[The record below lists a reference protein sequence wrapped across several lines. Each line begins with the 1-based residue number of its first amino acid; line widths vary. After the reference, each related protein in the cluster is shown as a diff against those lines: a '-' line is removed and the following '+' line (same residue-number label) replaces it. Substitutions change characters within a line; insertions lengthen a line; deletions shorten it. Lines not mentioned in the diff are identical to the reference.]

1 MTSSVE
7 FQNFFR
13 SFQLLNYFVD
23 IGINHF
29 ILCPGSRSAPL
40 AIAAGELFRRGKITL
55 ISSLDERSAGF
66 HALGISTASANNVI
80 VITTSG
86 TAVANLLPSAVE
98 ADRSCINVLYIT
110 ADRPLRLKDCGANQ
124 TVNQEEFLSSV
135 CNLSLSTN
143 LHGLHLTSDTE
154 IKNLISLIFK
164 ENLLKPGPI
173 HLNVPFEKPL
183 LISKNNKKKVLEIFD
198 KEYVNK
204 NISFDIN
211 RVKHESCNTLDK
223 IIKQIN
229 LARPGLIIV
238 GPYRGSTNDIL
249 GFNKSLEIFQKL
261 TGWPVFADPVSG
273 INSSLRGLVDHWE
286 IIISK
291 NKLSASF
298 DQLLRIG
305 PMSSSNVLE
314 EFLLAFNGPQ
324 FLIKEKDSRDLD
336 PIKKAKEYQ
345 FGLNKFVKQLL
356 DKKGINKIS
365 NKTLIPI
372 TKELI
377 DKGKRIKKQI
387 KKHILMNDKITE
399 LSIANLVPEIWPKNK
414 PIMIS
419 ASSPIRDWLT
429 FSGKELFSRR
439 CFSFRGASGIDGT
452 LSIALGIAL
461 IKDPLLLV
469 TGDLS
474 FLHDINGWFNQD
486 AKHINLKILLI
497 DNHGGN
503 IFNRLYKN
511 NLTKLEIENLFL
523 MKSSVNWK
531 KLAEAHEIPYLNI
544 LSLDKLKEAF
554 DWSLSIQKSVI
565 MRVEINT
572 DYEFKQ
578 RENIYKYIFDNH

>member
-1 MTSSVE
+1 MTSSIE

-13 SFQLLNYFVD
+13 SLQLLSLLVD
-23 IGINHF
+23 IGISHF

-40 AIAAGELFRRGKITL
+40 AIAAGELFRRGKIKL
-55 ISSLDERSAGF
+55 INSLDERSAGF
-66 HALGISTASANNVI
+66 HALGISTASANNVV

-98 ADRSCINVLYIT
+98 ADRSCINILYIT

-124 TVNQEEFLSSV
+124 TVNQEEFLLSA
-135 CNLSLSTN
+135 CNLFLNTN
-143 LHGLHLTSDTE
+143 LNGLHQTSYSE
-154 IKNLISLIFK
+154 IKNLISLISK
-164 ENLLKPGPI
+164 ENLIKPGPI
-173 HLNVPFEKPL
+173 QLNIPFEKPL
-183 LISKNNKKKVLEIFD
+183 LISNKDRKEVLEIFD
-198 KEYVNK
+198 KECLNK
-204 NISFDIN
+204 KIGFSSNK
-211 RVKHESCNTLDK
+211 VKNKSCKALDK
-223 IIKQIN
+223 IIKQIS
-229 LARPGLIIV
+229 LDRTGLIIV
-238 GPYRGSTNDIL
+238 GPYRGSTNDL
-249 GFNKSLEIFQKL
+249 LAFNKSLEIIQKL

-273 INSSLRGLVDHWE
+273 VDSSLRGLIDHWE
-286 IIISK
+286 IIISR
-291 NKLSASF
+291 NKRSLNF

-305 PMSSSNVLE
+305 PMSSSNILE
-314 EFLLAFNGPQ
+314 EFLLGFHGPQ

-345 FGLNKFVKQLL
+345 FGLIKFVNQLL
-356 DKKGINKIS
+356 DKQGINKIS

-372 TKELI
+372 TEELI

-387 KKHILMNDKITE
+387 KKHILLNDNITE

-461 IKDPLLLV
+461 IKDPVLLV

-486 AKHINLKILLI
+486 AKHLNLKILLI

-531 KLAEAHEIPYLNI
+531 KLAEAHEIPYVNI

-578 RENIYKYIFDNH
+578 RENLYKYIFDNH

>member
-1 MTSSVE
+1 M
-7 FQNFFR
+7 
-13 SFQLLNYFVD
+13 
-23 IGINHF
+23 
-29 ILCPGSRSAPL
+29 
-40 AIAAGELFRRGKITL
+40 
-55 ISSLDERSAGF
+55 DE
-66 HALGISTASANNVI
+66 
-80 VITTSG
+80 
-86 TAVANLLPSAVE
+86 
-98 ADRSCINVLYIT
+98 
-110 ADRPLRLKDCGANQ
+110 
-124 TVNQEEFLSSV
+124 
-135 CNLSLSTN
+135 
-143 LHGLHLTSDTE
+143 
-154 IKNLISLIFK
+154 
-164 ENLLKPGPI
+164 
-173 HLNVPFEKPL
+173 
-183 LISKNNKKKVLEIFD
+183 
-198 KEYVNK
+198 
-204 NISFDIN
+204 
-211 RVKHESCNTLDK
+211 

-229 LARPGLIIV
+229 VARSGLIIV
-238 GPYRGSTNDIL
+238 GPYRGSTNNIL
-249 GFNKSLEIFQKL
+249 EFNKSLEIFQKL
-261 TGWPVFADPVSG
+261 TGWPVFADPASAV
-273 INSSLRGLVDHWE
+273 NSSLRGLVEHWE

-291 NKLSASF
+291 DKISASF

-305 PMSSSNVLE
+305 PLSSSNVLE
-314 EFLLAFNGPQ
+314 EFLLGFHGPQ
-324 FLIKEKDSRDLD
+324 FLIKEKDLRDLD

-345 FGLNKFVKQLL
+345 FGLIKFVNQLL
-356 DKKGINKIS
+356 DKQGINKIS

-387 KKHILMNDKITE
+387 KKHILLNDNITE

-461 IKDPLLLV
+461 IKDPVLLV

-474 FLHDINGWFNQD
+474 FLHDINGWLNQD

-511 NLTKLEIENLFL
+511 NLTKLEIEKLFL

-531 KLAEAHEIPYLNI
+531 KLAEAHEIPFVNI

-578 RENIYKYIFDNH
+578 RENLYKYIFENN

>member
-1 MTSSVE
+1 MTSSIE

-13 SFQLLNYFVD
+13 SLKLLNHFVD
-23 IGINHF
+23 IGVSHF

-40 AIAAGELFRRGKITL
+40 AVAAGELFRRGKIKL
-55 ISSLDERSAGF
+55 INSLDERSAGF
-66 HALGISTASANNVI
+66 HALGISAASSNNVI

-135 CNLSLSTN
+135 CKLSLNTN
-143 LHGLHLTSDTE
+143 LHGLHQSTDSE
-154 IKNLISLIFK
+154 IKNLVSLISK
-164 ENLLKPGPI
+164 ENIFKPGPI
-173 HLNVPFEKPL
+173 HLNVPYEKPL
-183 LISKNNKKKVLEIFD
+183 LISNKNKKEVLKIFD
-198 KEYVNK
+198 KEYINK
-204 NISFDIN
+204 NIIFAVNKSKN
-211 RVKHESCNTLDK
+211 ESCNNLDR
-223 IIKQIN
+223 IINQIN
-229 LARPGLIIV
+229 LDLSGLIIV
-238 GPYRGSTNDIL
+238 GPYRGSTNDLL
-249 GFNKSLEIFQKL
+249 GFNKSLEIIQNL

-273 INSSLRGLVDHWE
+273 VNSTLRGLIDHWE
-286 IIISK
+286 LIISK
-291 NKLSASF
+291 NKISQDF

-305 PMSSSNVLE
+305 PMSSSNILE
-314 EFLLAFNGPQ
+314 EFLISFNGPH
-324 FLIKEKDSRDLD
+324 FLIKEKESRDLD
-336 PIKKAKEYQ
+336 PIKKSIEYQ
-345 FGLNKFVKQLL
+345 FGLNKFVNQLL
-356 DKKGINKIS
+356 DKKGINKITI
-365 NKTLIPI
+365 KTLIPI
-372 TKELI
+372 TNELK
-377 DKGKRIKKQI
+377 DKGKKIKNTIKKYVLI
-387 KKHILMNDKITE
+387 DDHITE

-429 FSGKELFSRR
+429 FSGKEVFSRR

-452 LSIALGIAL
+452 LSIALGIAR

-474 FLHDINGWFNQD
+474 FLHDINGWLNQD
-486 AKHINLKILLI
+486 AKDINLKILLI

-531 KLAEAHEIPYLNI
+531 KLAEAHEIPYVNI

-578 RENIYKYIFDNH
+578 RENLYKYIFDNH

>member
-7 FQNFFR
+7 FKNFFR
-13 SFQLLNYFVD
+13 SFQLLNFFVD

-124 TVNQEEFLSSV
+124 TVNQEEFLSSA
-135 CNLSLSTN
+135 CKLSLSTN
-143 LHGLHLTSDTE
+143 LHGLHQTSDTE

-204 NISFDIN
+204 NFSFDIN

-223 IIKQIN
+223 IVKQIN
-229 LARPGLIIV
+229 LVRPGLIIV

-291 NKLSASF
+291 NKLSGSF

-356 DKKGINKIS
+356 DKKGINKVS

-387 KKHILMNDKITE
+387 KKHILINDKITE

-452 LSIALGIAL
+452 LSIALGIAH
-461 IKDPLLLV
+461 IKNPLLLV

-474 FLHDINGWFNQD
+474 FLHDINGWFHQN
-486 AKHINLKILLI
+486 AKYINLKILLI

-523 MKSSVNWK
+523 MKSFVNWK
-531 KLAEAHEIPYLNI
+531 KLAEAHEIPYVNI

-578 RENIYKYIFDNH
+578 RENLYKYIFDNH

>member
-1 MTSSVE
+1 MTSSIE

-13 SFQLLNYFVD
+13 SLQLLNLLGD
-23 IGINHF
+23 IGISHF

-40 AIAAGELFRRGKITL
+40 AIAAGELFRRGKIKL
-55 ISSLDERSAGF
+55 INSLDERSAGF
-66 HALGISTASANNVI
+66 HALGISTASANNVV

-98 ADRSCINVLYIT
+98 ADRSCINILYIT
-110 ADRPLRLKDCGANQ
+110 ADRPSRLKDCGANQ
-124 TVNQEEFLSSV
+124 TVNQEEFLLSA
-135 CNLSLSTN
+135 CKLSLNTN
-143 LHGLHLTSDTE
+143 LKGLHQTSYSE
-154 IKNLISLIFK
+154 IKNLISLISK
-164 ENLLKPGPI
+164 ENSLKPGPI
-173 HLNVPFEKPL
+173 HLNMPFEKPL
-183 LISKNNKKKVLEIFD
+183 LISNKGRKEALELFER
-198 KEYVNK
+198 EYVNK
-204 NISFDIN
+204 NISFSLNKIKN
-211 RVKHESCNTLDK
+211 ESCNSFNK

-229 LARPGLIIV
+229 LDLSGLILV
-238 GPYRGSTNDIL
+238 GPYRGSTNDL
-249 GFNKSLEIFQKL
+249 LEFNKSLEIIQKL

-273 INSSLRGLVDHWE
+273 VHSSLRGLVDHWE
-286 IIISK
+286 IIISEYK
-291 NKLSASF
+291 ISFDF

-305 PMSSSNVLE
+305 PMSSSIVLE
-314 EFLLAFNGPQ
+314 EFLLSFDGPH

-336 PIKKAKEYQ
+336 PTKKSIEYQ
-345 FGLNKFVKQLL
+345 FGLNKFVNQLI
-356 DKKGINKIS
+356 DKKGINKIR
-365 NKTLIPI
+365 KKPLRPI
-372 TKELI
+372 TNRLI
-377 DKGKRIKKQI
+377 SKGKKIKQII
-387 KKHILMNDKITE
+387 KKHVYASDHITE
-399 LSIANLVPEIWPKNK
+399 LSIANLVPEIWPQNN

-429 FSGKELFSRR
+429 FSGKEILSRR

-452 LSIALGIAL
+452 LSIALGIAR
-461 IKDPLLLV
+461 IKNPLLLV

-474 FLHDINGWFNQD
+474 FLHDINGWLNQE
-486 AKHINLKILLI
+486 AKDINLKILLI

-531 KLAEAHEIPYLNI
+531 KLAEAHEIPYVNI
-544 LSLDKLKEAF
+544 LSLNKLKEAF

-578 RENIYKYIFDNH
+578 RENLYKYIFDNH

>member
-13 SFQLLNYFVD
+13 SFQLLNLLVD
-23 IGINHF
+23 IGISHF

-40 AIAAGELFRRGKITL
+40 AIAAGELFRRGRITL

-66 HALGISTASANNVI
+66 HSLGISTASAKNVI

-135 CNLSLSTN
+135 CKLSLSTN
-143 LHGLHLTSDTE
+143 LHGLHKTSDSE
-154 IKNLISLIFK
+154 IKNLISLILK
-164 ENLLKPGPI
+164 ENLLRPGPI

-183 LISKNNKKKVLEIFD
+183 LISKNNKKDALEVFD

-204 NISFDIN
+204 KISFYKNKIKN
-211 RVKHESCNTLDK
+211 ESSNDFDELV
-223 IIKQIN
+223 KQIN
-229 LARPGLIIV
+229 LSRSGLIIV
-238 GPYRGSTNDIL
+238 GPYRGSTNDL
-249 GFNKSLEIFQKL
+249 LEFNKSLEIFQNL

-273 INSSLRGLVDHWE
+273 VNSSLRGIVDHWE

-291 NKLSASF
+291 NKISANF

-314 EFLLAFNGPQ
+314 EFLIGFNGPQ
-324 FLIKEKDSRDLD
+324 FLIKEKDSRNLD
-336 PIKKAKEYQ
+336 PFKKAKEYQ
-345 FGLNKFVKQLL
+345 FGLNKFVNQILNE
-356 DKKGINKIS
+356 KGINKIS
-365 NKTLIPI
+365 IKTLIPI

-377 DKGKRIKKQI
+377 DKGIRIKKQI
-387 KKHILMNDKITE
+387 KKNILSNENITE

-461 IKDPLLLV
+461 IKEPLLLV
-469 TGDLS
+469 TGDLA

-486 AKHINLKILLI
+486 AKHSNLKILLI

-511 NLTKLEIENLFL
+511 NLTKLEIKNLFL
-523 MKSSVNWK
+523 MKSSVNWR
-531 KLAEAHEIPYLNI
+531 KLAEAHEIPYVNI
-544 LSLDKLKEAF
+544 MSLDKLKEAF
-554 DWSLSIQKSVI
+554 DWSLTIQKSVI

-578 RENIYKYIFDNH
+578 RENLYKNIFDNH

>member
-7 FQNFFR
+7 LQNFSR
-13 SFQLLNYFVD
+13 SFQLLNLFVD
-23 IGINHF
+23 IGISHF

-40 AIAAGELFRRGKITL
+40 AIAAGELSRRGKITL

-135 CNLSLSTN
+135 CKLSLSTN
-143 LHGLHLTSDTE
+143 LNGLHQTSYSE
-154 IKNLISLIFK
+154 IKNLTSLIFK

-173 HLNVPFEKPL
+173 HLNIPFEKPL
-183 LISKNNKKKVLEIFD
+183 IISKKNKKEVLEEFD

-211 RVKHESCNTLDK
+211 KIKDESCNALDK
-223 IIKQIN
+223 IIEQIK
-229 LARPGLIIV
+229 LARSGLIIV

-249 GFNKSLEIFQKL
+249 EFNKSLEIFQKL

-356 DKKGINKIS
+356 DKKGIYKIS

-387 KKHILMNDKITE
+387 KKHILINDKITE

-474 FLHDINGWFNQD
+474 FLHDINGWFHQN
-486 AKHINLKILLI
+486 ARYINLKILLI

-523 MKSSVNWK
+523 MKSFVNWK
-531 KLAEAHEIPYLNI
+531 KLAEAHEIPYVNI

>member
-13 SFQLLNYFVD
+13 SFQLLNFFVD

-211 RVKHESCNTLDK
+211 RVKHESCNTLDE

-273 INSSLRGLVDHWE
+273 VNSSLRGLVDHWE

-356 DKKGINKIS
+356 DKKGIYKIS

-387 KKHILMNDKITE
+387 KKHILINDKITE

-474 FLHDINGWFNQD
+474 FLHDINGWFHQN
-486 AKHINLKILLI
+486 ARHINLKILLI

-523 MKSSVNWK
+523 MKSFVNWK
-531 KLAEAHEIPYLNI
+531 KLAEAHEIPYVNI

>member
-1 MTSSVE
+1 MTSSIE

-13 SFQLLNYFVD
+13 SLQLLNLLIDF
-23 IGINHF
+23 GISHF

-40 AIAAGELFRRGKITL
+40 AIAAGELSRRGKIKL
-55 ISSLDERSAGF
+55 INSLDERSAGF
-66 HALGISTASANNVI
+66 HALGISTASAKNVV

-98 ADRSCINVLYIT
+98 ADRSCINILYIT
-110 ADRPLRLKDCGANQ
+110 ADRPLRLKECGANQ
-124 TVNQEEFLSSV
+124 TVNQEEFLLSA
-135 CNLSLSTN
+135 CKLSLNTN
-143 LHGLHLTSDTE
+143 LEGLHQTSYSE
-154 IKNLISLIFK
+154 IKNLISLISK
-164 ENLLKPGPI
+164 ENLLNPGPI

-183 LISKNNKKKVLEIFD
+183 LISKKYREEVLEIFD

-204 NISFDIN
+204 NISFSVNKIKN
-211 RVKHESCNTLDK
+211 ESSEVLDK

-229 LARPGLIIV
+229 IDSSGLIIV
-238 GPYRGSTNDIL
+238 GPYRGSANDL
-249 GFNKSLEIFQKL
+249 LEFNKSLEIIQKL

-273 INSSLRGLVDHWE
+273 VNSSLRGLVDHWE

-291 NKLSASF
+291 YKSSF
-298 DQLLRIG
+298 NFEQLLRIG
-305 PMSSSNVLE
+305 PMSSSVVLE
-314 EFLLAFNGPQ
+314 EFLLGFDGAH

-336 PIKKAKEYQ
+336 PIKKAIEYQ

-387 KKHILMNDKITE
+387 KKHILINDNITE

-452 LSIALGIAL
+452 LSIALGIAR
-461 IKDPLLLV
+461 INNPLLLV

-474 FLHDINGWFNQD
+474 FLHDINGFLNQG
-486 AKHINLKILLI
+486 AKDINLKILLI

-503 IFNRLYKN
+503 IFNRLYKD
-511 NLTKLEIENLFL
+511 NLTKLEVENLFL
-523 MKSSVNWK
+523 MKRSVNWK
-531 KLAEAHEIPYLNI
+531 KLADAHEIPYVSI
-544 LSLDKLKEAF
+544 FSIAKLKEAF
-554 DWSLSIQKSVI
+554 QWSLSIKKSVI
-565 MRVEINT
+565 IRVDINT
-572 DYEFKQ
+572 DYEIKQ
-578 RENIYKYIFDNH
+578 REKLFKYIFENH

>member
-1 MTSSVE
+1 MTSSIE

-13 SFQLLNYFVD
+13 SFQLLNLFAE

-40 AIAAGELFRRGKITL
+40 AIAAGELFRRGKIKL

-135 CNLSLSTN
+135 CKLSLSTN
-143 LHGLHLTSDTE
+143 LNGLHQTSYSE
-154 IKNLISLIFK
+154 IKNLTSLIFK

-183 LISKNNKKKVLEIFD
+183 IISKKNKKEVLEEFD

-211 RVKHESCNTLDK
+211 KIKDESCNALDK
-223 IIKQIN
+223 IIEQIK
-229 LARPGLIIV
+229 LARSGLIIV

-249 GFNKSLEIFQKL
+249 EFNKSLEIFQKL
-261 TGWPVFADPVSG
+261 TGWPVFADPASAV
-273 INSSLRGLVDHWE
+273 NSSLRGLVEHWE

-291 NKLSASF
+291 NKISASF

-305 PMSSSNVLE
+305 PLSSSNVLE
-314 EFLLAFNGPQ
+314 EFLLGFHGPQ

-387 KKHILMNDKITE
+387 KKHILINDKITE

-486 AKHINLKILLI
+486 AKNINLKILLI

-523 MKSSVNWK
+523 MKSFVNWK
-531 KLAEAHEIPYLNI
+531 KLAEAHEIPYVNI

>member
-1 MTSSVE
+1 MTSSIE

-13 SFQLLNYFVD
+13 SFQLLNIFVD
-23 IGINHF
+23 IGISHF

-40 AIAAGELFRRGKITL
+40 AIAAGELFRRGKIKL

-66 HALGISTASANNVI
+66 HALGISAASANNVI

-98 ADRSCINVLYIT
+98 ADRSCINVIYIT
-110 ADRPLRLKDCGANQ
+110 ADRPFRLKDCGANQ

-143 LHGLHLTSDTE
+143 LNGLHQTSDSE
-154 IKNLISLIFK
+154 INNLISLIFK

-183 LISKNNKKKVLEIFD
+183 LISKNNKKEVLDLFD
-198 KEYVNK
+198 KEFGNK
-204 NISFDIN
+204 NISFNIN
-211 RVKHESCNTLDK
+211 KINDESFNTLDK
-223 IIKQIN
+223 MIKLIN
-229 LARPGLIIV
+229 LTRSGLIIV
-238 GPYRGSTNDIL
+238 GPYRGSTNNL
-249 GFNKSLEIFQKL
+249 LEFNKSLEIIQKL

-273 INSSLRGLVDHWE
+273 VNSSLRGLVDHWE

-291 NKLSASF
+291 IKISRNF

-314 EFLLAFNGPQ
+314 EFLLGFNGPH
-324 FLIKEKDSRDLD
+324 FLIKEKDSRVLD
-336 PIKKAKEYQ
+336 PIKKAIEYQ
-345 FGLNKFVKQLL
+345 FGLNNFVKQLL
-356 DKKGINKIS
+356 DKKGIKKIS

-387 KKHILMNDKITE
+387 KKHILINDHITE

-452 LSIALGIAL
+452 LSIALGLAR

-469 TGDLS
+469 TGDLA

-486 AKHINLKILLI
+486 AKNINLKILLI

-511 NLTKLEIENLFL
+511 NLSKLEIEKLFL

-531 KLAEAHEIPYLNI
+531 KLAEAHEIPYVNI
-544 LSLDKLKEAF
+544 LSLEKLKQAI

-565 MRVEINT
+565 IRVEINT

-578 RENIYKYIFDNH
+578 RESLYKYIFDNH

>member
-1 MTSSVE
+1 
-7 FQNFFR
+7 
-13 SFQLLNYFVD
+13 
-23 IGINHF
+23 
-29 ILCPGSRSAPL
+29 
-40 AIAAGELFRRGKITL
+40 
-55 ISSLDERSAGF
+55 
-66 HALGISTASANNVI
+66 
-80 VITTSG
+80 
-86 TAVANLLPSAVE
+86 
-98 ADRSCINVLYIT
+98 
-110 ADRPLRLKDCGANQ
+110 
-124 TVNQEEFLSSV
+124 
-135 CNLSLSTN
+135 
-143 LHGLHLTSDTE
+143 
-154 IKNLISLIFK
+154 
-164 ENLLKPGPI
+164 
-173 HLNVPFEKPL
+173 
-183 LISKNNKKKVLEIFD
+183 
-198 KEYVNK
+198 
-204 NISFDIN
+204 
-211 RVKHESCNTLDK
+211 
-223 IIKQIN
+223 
-229 LARPGLIIV
+229 
-238 GPYRGSTNDIL
+238 
-249 GFNKSLEIFQKL
+249 
-261 TGWPVFADPVSG
+261 
-273 INSSLRGLVDHWE
+273 
-286 IIISK
+286 
-291 NKLSASF
+291 
-298 DQLLRIG
+298 
-305 PMSSSNVLE
+305 MSSSNVLE
-314 EFLLAFNGPQ
+314 EFLLGFNGHQ

-345 FGLNKFVKQLL
+345 FGLNKFVNQLL

-387 KKHILMNDKITE
+387 KKHILINDKITE

-474 FLHDINGWFNQD
+474 FLHDINGWFHQN
-486 AKHINLKILLI
+486 ARHINLKILLI

-523 MKSSVNWK
+523 MKSFVNWK
-531 KLAEAHEIPYLNI
+531 KLAEAHEIPYVNI

>member
-13 SFQLLNYFVD
+13 SFQLLNFFVD

-135 CNLSLSTN
+135 CKLSLSTN
-143 LHGLHLTSDTE
+143 LNGLHQTSYSE
-154 IKNLISLIFK
+154 IKNLTSLIFK

-198 KEYVNK
+198 KEHVNK

-291 NKLSASF
+291 NKISASF

-387 KKHILMNDKITE
+387 KKHILINDKITE

-474 FLHDINGWFNQD
+474 FLHDINGWFHQN
-486 AKHINLKILLI
+486 ARYINLKILLI

-523 MKSSVNWK
+523 MKSFVNWK
-531 KLAEAHEIPYLNI
+531 KLAEAHEIPYVNI

-578 RENIYKYIFDNH
+578 RENLYKYIFDNH

>member
-1 MTSSVE
+1 MTSSIE

-13 SFQLLNYFVD
+13 SLQLLNLLGD
-23 IGINHF
+23 IGISHF

-40 AIAAGELFRRGKITL
+40 AIAAGELFRRGKIKL
-55 ISSLDERSAGF
+55 INSLDERSAGF
-66 HALGISTASANNVI
+66 HALGISTASANNVV

-98 ADRSCINVLYIT
+98 ADRSCINILYIT
-110 ADRPLRLKDCGANQ
+110 ADRPSRLKDCGANQ
-124 TVNQEEFLSSV
+124 TVNQEEFLLSA
-135 CNLSLSTN
+135 CKLSLNTN
-143 LHGLHLTSDTE
+143 LKGLHQTSYSE
-154 IKNLISLIFK
+154 IKNLISLISK
-164 ENLLKPGPI
+164 ENSLKPGPI
-173 HLNVPFEKPL
+173 HLNMPFEKPL
-183 LISKNNKKKVLEIFD
+183 LISNKGRKEALELFER
-198 KEYVNK
+198 EYVNK
-204 NISFDIN
+204 NISFSLNKIKN
-211 RVKHESCNTLDK
+211 ESCNSFNK

-229 LARPGLIIV
+229 LDLSGLILV
-238 GPYRGSTNDIL
+238 GPYRGSTNDL
-249 GFNKSLEIFQKL
+249 LEFNKSLEIIQKL

-273 INSSLRGLVDHWE
+273 VHSSLRGLVDHWE
-286 IIISK
+286 IIISEYK
-291 NKLSASF
+291 ISFDF

-305 PMSSSNVLE
+305 PMSSSIVLE
-314 EFLLAFNGPQ
+314 EFLLSFDGPH

-336 PIKKAKEYQ
+336 PTKKSIEYQ
-345 FGLNKFVKQLL
+345 FGLNKFVNQLI
-356 DKKGINKIS
+356 DKKGINKIR
-365 NKTLIPI
+365 KKPLRPI
-372 TKELI
+372 TNRLI
-377 DKGKRIKKQI
+377 SKGKKIKQII
-387 KKHILMNDKITE
+387 KKHVYASDHITE
-399 LSIANLVPEIWPKNK
+399 LSIANLVPEIWPQNN

-429 FSGKELFSRR
+429 FSGKEILSRR

-452 LSIALGIAL
+452 LSIALGIAR
-461 IKDPLLLV
+461 IKNPLLLV

-474 FLHDINGWFNQD
+474 FLHDINGWLNQE
-486 AKHINLKILLI
+486 AKDINLKILLI

-511 NLTKLEIENLFL
+511 KLTKLEIENLFL

-531 KLAEAHEIPYLNI
+531 KLAEAHEIPYVNI

-578 RENIYKYIFDNH
+578 RENLYKHIFDNH